1 MTPAS
6 AIDMLDRQIAE
17 HGQNVAFRRGTAIV
31 AVKGFV
37 RGFKPEALAGLLT
50 QADRQVTI
58 SPTGLGSY
66 GAPRKN
72 DDVSLDGALGVV
84 KAAEEIK
91 IGTTP
96 VRYNLT
102 VTMT

>member
-1 MTPAS
+1 MTPTQ
-6 AIDMLDRQIAE
+6 AISMLDRQIE
-17 HGQNVAFRRGTAIV
+17 RNGQNVAFRRGAAIV
-31 AVKGFV
+31 SVKGFV
-37 RGFKPEALAGLLT
+37 RGYKPEALAGLLT
-50 QADRQVTI
+50 QADRSVTI
-58 SPTGLGSY
+58 SPSGLGSY

-91 IGTTP
+91 IGATP
-96 VRYNLT
+96 VSYNLT

>member
-1 MTPAS
+1 MTPIQ
-6 AIDMLDRQIAE
+6 AIDALNRQIAE
-17 HGQNVAFRRGTAIV
+17 HGQSVALRRGTASV
-31 AVKGFV
+31 SVKGFV
-37 RGFKPEALAGLLT
+37 RGLKPEQLVGMLT
-50 QADRQVTI
+50 QADRQVTV

-72 DDVSLDGALGVV
+72 DDVSLDGALGTV
-84 KAAEEIK
+84 KAVEEIK

-102 VTMT
+102 VTMA